1 MYMEKKKKKITAC
14 APRSLINEEH
24 TLFSEES
31 LGATDEMQTGMVGVG
46 DGGERKGA
54 LATYGN

>member
-1 MYMEKKKKKITAC
+1 MEKKKKKITAC